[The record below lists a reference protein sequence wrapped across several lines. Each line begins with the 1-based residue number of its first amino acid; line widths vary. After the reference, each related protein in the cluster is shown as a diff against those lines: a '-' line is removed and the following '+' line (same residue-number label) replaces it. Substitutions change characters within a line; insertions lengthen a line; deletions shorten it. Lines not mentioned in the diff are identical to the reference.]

1 MQKEGV
7 KGGGRAA
14 TSNDDWFLSVIVPVY
29 NVAPYLRQCVESIRQ
44 VAARINSRWPY
55 KVMIEIILVD
65 DGSTDGSGAIC
76 DELAAAPQPL
86 PTAAIRVVHQDNKG
100 VAAAPQ
106 PLPTAAIRVVHQ
118 DNKGVAAARN
128 RGLDMARGRW
138 IWFVDS
144 DDWLDVKETLHLVRA
159 AAGVDRRVRRVAA
172 DVDFVQFG
180 HRRVTDEGAVIA
192 EHRSSCKYGEHD
204 ERAGC
209 ILLGPMFWA
218 DDSDTFFLNH
228 PLYNHWCAWYRRD
241 IVERHGLR
249 MTEGVRVGEDMEM
262 LYAYEMYVRQPVGID
277 LVPYV
282 YRQREQSALHAAGTW
297 QQSVDDGLGIMSR
310 WLERIRRDRIKPA
323 PWLDYRLL
331 AFAKRIV
338 YSARFVED
346 IDLKSLQRALREQ
359 MTAYAAAGF
368 RWPKNWRMRIAA
380 VSLRTYFKLNR
391 IYLRLRGLE

>member
-1 MQKEGV
+1 MQEEGA

-14 TSNDDWFLSVIVPVY
+14 TSDDDWFLSVIMPVY
-29 NVAPYLRQCVESIRQ
+29 NVKPYLRQCVESIGQ
-44 VAARINSRWPY
+44 VAARINLEWPY
-55 KVMIEIILVD
+55 KVMIEVILVD
-65 DGSTDGSGAIC
+65 DGSTDGSGAVC
-76 DELAAAPQPL
+76 DEMAAAL
-86 PTAAIRVVHQDNKG
+86 
-100 VAAAPQ
+100 Q

-138 IWFVDS
+138 VWFVDS
-144 DDWLDVKETLHLVRA
+144 DDWLDVEKTLVLVSRMLCA
-159 AAGVDRRVRRVAA
+159 AQ

-180 HRRVTDEGAVIA
+180 HRRVTDEGATIA
-192 EHRSSCKYGEHD
+192 EHHTQPVCSDNNDGWCELSLFSSH
-204 ERAGC
+204 
-209 ILLGPMFWA
+209 
-218 DDSDTFFLNH
+218 DSDAFFINH

-249 MTEGVRVGEDMEM
+249 LTEGVRVGEDMEM
-262 LYAYEMYVRQPVGID
+262 LYAYEMYVRQPVGIN

-338 YSARFVED
+338 YSARFADSV
-346 IDLKSLQRALREQ
+346 DLKSLRCVLREQ
-359 MTAYAAAGF
+359 MTAYTAAGF
-368 RWPKNWRMRIAA
+368 LWPKNWRMRIASR
-380 VSLRTYFKLNR
+380 SLRLYFLFNK
-391 IYLRLRGLE
+391 IYLRLRGLEEHDT

>member
-1 MQKEGV
+1 M
-7 KGGGRAA
+7 
-14 TSNDDWFLSVIVPVY
+14 SNGDWFLSVIVPVY
-29 NVAPYLRQCVESIRQ
+29 NVEPYLRQCVESIGQ
-44 VAARINSRWPY
+44 VATRINSRWPY

-65 DGSTDGSGAIC
+65 DGSTDGSGAVC
-76 DELAAAPQPL
+76 DELAAALQPL
-86 PTAAIRVVHQDNKG
+86 PTAAIGVVHQDNKG
-100 VAAAPQ
+100 VAAALQ

-144 DDWLDVKETLHLVRA
+144 DDWLDVEAALLLVSRMLCA
-159 AAGVDRRVRRVAA
+159 AQ

-180 HRRVTDEGAVIA
+180 HRRVTDEGAAIA
-192 EHRSSCKYGEHD
+192 EHHTQPVCSDNNYGWCELSLFSSH
-204 ERAGC
+204 
-209 ILLGPMFWA
+209 
-218 DDSDTFFLNH
+218 DSDAFFLNH

-249 MTEGVRVGEDMEM
+249 LTEGVRVGEDMEM
-262 LYAYEMYVRQPVGID
+262 LYAYEMYVRQPVGIN

-323 PWLDYRLL
+323 PWLDMRLL

-346 IDLKSLQRALREQ
+346 IDLNSLRRALHEQ
-359 MTAYAAAGF
+359 MTAYTAAGF
-368 RWPKNWRMRIAA
+368 RWPKNWRMRIASR
-380 VSLRTYFKLNR
+380 SLRTYFKLNR
-391 IYLRLRGLE
+391 IYLRLRGLEKVKS

>member
-1 MQKEGV
+1 MQEEGA

-14 TSNDDWFLSVIVPVY
+14 MSNDDWFLSVIVPVY
-29 NVAPYLRQCVESIRQ
+29 NVAPYLRQCVESIVQ
-44 VAARINSRWPY
+44 VAARINLDRPD

-65 DGSTDGSGAIC
+65 DGSTDGSGAVC

-86 PTAAIRVVHQDNKG
+86 PM
-100 VAAAPQ
+100 
-106 PLPTAAIRVVHQ
+106 AAIRVVHQ

-144 DDWLDVKETLHLVRA
+144 DDWLDVEETLHLVRVA
-159 AAGVDRRVRRVAA
+159 PDVDRRVRRVAA

-192 EHRSSCKYGEHD
+192 EHRTRYKHGEHD

-262 LYAYEMYVRQPVGID
+262 LYAYEMYVRQPTGID

-310 WLERIRRDRIKPA
+310 WLERIRRDNIKAA
-323 PWLDYRLL
+323 PWLDMRMMH
-331 AFAKRIV
+331 FARRIL
-338 YSARFVED
+338 YSARFAD
-346 IDLKSLQRALREQ
+346 TGNLGTLQRELRRR
-359 MTAYAAAGF
+359 MRAYAAAGF

-380 VSLRTYFKLNR
+380 ISLRAYFKLNR
-391 IYLRLRGLE
+391 LYLRLRGLEGHDS